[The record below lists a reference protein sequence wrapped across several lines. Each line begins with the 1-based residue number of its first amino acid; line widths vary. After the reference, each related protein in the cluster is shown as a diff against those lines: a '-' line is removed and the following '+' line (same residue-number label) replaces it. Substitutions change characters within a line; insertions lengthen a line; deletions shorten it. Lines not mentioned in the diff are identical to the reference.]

1 MALGTP
7 TDGGAAYSASG
18 GTSVAPAY
26 PAGIAAGDC
35 LVLIVGQKPST
46 ANGGTATTPSGWTL
60 RESITGQGGYGATLG
75 ADTGNTNLFIYTKDT
90 VAGNETGNLTVTV
103 GTNNVCWG
111 IIVRIPSGAGNFV
124 YGTADGSRA
133 TAPTSG
139 TAFTTLLTN
148 GATAPNLQD
157 GDMAI
162 WAMCIPTDVLNNGF
176 GTPTISSTGT
186 TFGTAVELE
195 EPDSGTGND
204 IGGYVAYADATAGSS
219 TAAPTVG
226 VTATGTVTN
235 VRGPIALI
243 RIRENVQTLTPSL
256 YTNDQTFHNP
266 TVTAGTVTLTP
277 DLYTNEQ
284 TFYSPDVTQPSA
296 VQDLTPA
303 LYTNDQTFF
312 SPTAAASYTLT
323 PALYTN
329 NQTFFSPTVATTY
342 ELTPARYDNNQTF
355 YSPTVAATY
364 TLTPALY
371 SNAQTFYDP
380 AVTTTVT
387 LAPNLYSNGQTFYS
401 ATVSQGAVVLAP
413 DLYTNT
419 QTFFSPVV
427 STGGAL
433 VAPDLYTNTSVFYS
447 ATVVAG
453 AVTLTPA
460 LYTNGQTFYAPSVA
474 QGGVTLAPDL
484 YTNTQTFFEPTVAQ
498 GAATLSPALYTN
510 TSEFFSP
517 TVARGAVTVAPELHT
532 NTSQFFAAAVA
543 ASNQISFDEYVD
555 PGYVTPGYVS
565 PIGFNSQQFFAPTVA
580 PGAIVLTPPLV
591 TNGQTFYAPFIGTGT
606 FNITALQ
613 AKLLYEI
620 YLLHG
625 LAAPLV
631 VGPTSRVAG
640 DVSQTVADNNGT
652 VTVTTTAQPL
662 AAEVEPGLMIEE
674 LAALHG
680 LTAPLVVSAAT
691 RTAGSIS
698 QVFGTAGNA
707 TTVTRQ

>member
-1 MALGTP
+1 VAVQYISEGTAAS
-7 TDGGAAYSASG
+7 GAAAIAVGLPTTRQTDDLLLLVIETANQAVTLSGTDSANWLQVPSSPQ
-18 GTSVAPAY
+18 GT
-26 PAGIAAGDC
+26 GTAAGASATRITVFYRWVDGTEAGVTVNDSGDHQVAQTIC
-35 LVLIVGQKPST
+35 YRGVDLTSPFNANAGSTRTTAGTTVTFPSVTTTVDNCRVLLIEAHSLPDSNNTAIVSGHTNANLTNIIEQLDQNT
-46 ANGGTATTPSGWTL
+46 NAGNGG
-60 RESITGQGGYGATLG
+60 
-75 ADTGNTNLFIYTKDT
+75 
-90 VAGNETGNLTVTV
+90 
-103 GTNNVCWG
+103 
-111 IIVRIPSGAGNFV
+111 
-124 YGTADGSRA
+124 
-133 TAPTSG
+133 
-139 TAFTTLLTN
+139 
-148 GATAPNLQD
+148 
-157 GDMAI
+157 
-162 WAMCIPTDVLNNGF
+162 GF
-176 GTPTISSTGT
+176 SLAEG
-186 TFGTAVELE
+186 LK
-195 EPDSGTGND
+195 
-204 IGGYVAYADATAGSS
+204 ATAGSTGTS
-219 TAAPTVG
+219 TA
-226 VTATGTVTN
+226 TVTTSS
-235 VRGPIALI
+235 VGGMITLAL
-243 RIRENVQTLTPSL
+243 RPAPEAQDLTPNL
-256 YTNDQTFHNP
+256 YTNGQTFHNP
-266 TVTAGTVTLTP
+266 TVTAGTVTLAP
-277 DLYTNEQ
+277 DLYTNDQ
-284 TFYSPDVTQPSA
+284 TFFSPDVA
-296 VQDLTPA
+296 LVAGVQDLTPA

-312 SPTAAASYTLT
+312 SPTAAASYNLT
-323 PALYTN
+323 PARYDN
-329 NQTFFSPTVATTY
+329 AQTFFSPTVAATY

-387 LAPNLYSNGQTFYS
+387 LAPSLYSNDQTFYS

-460 LYTNGQTFYAPSVA
+460 LYTNGQTFYSPTVA
-474 QGGVTLAPDL
+474 SGGATVAPDL

-591 TNGQTFYAPFIGTGT
+591 TNAQTFYAPFVGTGT
-606 FNITALQ
+606 FNITPLQ